1 MTMHKLLRHSLL
13 TLTALLTAALAA
25 AQSVTWKSSVEPL
38 GGDAYRIVLEAAI
51 PAGYHMYDMGP
62 YEGGPTATTI
72 VLTPGEGVQL
82 DGPVEQLTKAHTYY
96 DELFGMQ
103 IGTLSGK
110 PRFAQKV
117 HLATAK
123 GTVAAQL
130 EWMIC
135 NDSSCMPPDETELTI
150 EIAASAAPA
159 APAKGEAVQS
169 APAATTPVKTTPVKA
184 ETTPAAATAQTAES
198 AVQEPAQEAAPATV
212 ARPGSKRSRP
222 PRPHRSRM
230 PPAAR
235 GSGP

>member
-1 MTMHKLLRHSLL
+1 MHKLLRHSLL

-96 DELFGMQ
+96 DELFGMR

-159 APAKGEAVQS
+159 ARQG
-169 APAATTPVKTTPVKA
+169 
-184 ETTPAAATAQTAES
+184 
-198 AVQEPAQEAAPATV
+198 
-212 ARPGSKRSRP
+212 
-222 PRPHRSRM
+222 
-230 PPAAR
+230 
-235 GSGP
+235 